1 MNIQVTSINVRR
13 ENDEVTGLQ
22 VYFTGRNGD
31 HSINLSGY
39 IPLENGEYEAE
50 VNIPAVENIIRQ
62 KVVERLL
69 NDENLKE
76 NE

>member
-13 ENDEVTGLQ
+13 ENGEVIGLQ
-22 VYFTGRNGD
+22 IYFTGHNGD

-69 NDENLKE
+69 NGENLTE

>member
-13 ENDEVTGLQ
+13 ENGEIIGLQ

-39 IPLENGEYEAE
+39 IPLDNGEFEAT
-50 VNIPAVENIIRQ
+50 VDIPAIEDIVRQ

-69 NDENLKE
+69 NGEDSIERE
-76 NE
+76 

>member
-13 ENDEVTGLQ
+13 ENGEVIGLQ

-39 IPLENGEYEAE
+39 IPLDSGIAG
-50 VNIPAVENIIRQ
+50 AS
-62 KVVERLL
+62 
-69 NDENLKE
+69 
-76 NE
+76 

>member
-1 MNIQVTSINVRR
+1 MNIQVTNINVRR
-13 ENDEVTGLQ
+13 ENGEVTGLQ

-39 IPLENGEYEAE
+39 IPLDNGEFEAT
-50 VNIPAVENIIRQ
+50 VNIPAIEDIVRQ

-69 NDENLKE
+69 NGEDSTERE
-76 NE
+76 

>member
-13 ENDEVTGLQ
+13 ENGEIIGLQ

-69 NDENLKE
+69 DGEDLTE

>member
-69 NDENLKE
+69 NGENLTE

>member
-39 IPLENGEYEAE
+39 IPLENGDYEAE

-69 NDENLKE
+69 DGEDLTE